1 MKIIKYFSSDM
12 RSPPTLIKG
21 PPQLQ
26 SGYCPYSDLPC
37 KKVKNCKN
45 GHQIYND
52 DSTIAKNYFL
62 YSSKIFTTFC

>member
-1 MKIIKYFSSDM
+1 MNIIKYFSSDM

-26 SGYCPYSDLPC
+26 FGYCPYSDLPC

-45 GHQIYND
+45 SHQIVMMTLQLPK
-52 DSTIAKNYFL
+52 TIFYTLLKCL
-62 YSSKIFTTFC
+62 LLFC